1 MVELIKKLTALDGTS
16 GDETKVRDFILSE
29 IEPFCETKVDA
40 LGNIIAFKKGRK
52 TPDKKIMLDAHTDEV
67 GLIISGITADGFLR
81 FKVLGGINTSALLFK
96 KVKIDGR
103 INGVIGGKPVH
114 LTKGDEEKKLP
125 DTDKLYIDIGA
136 KSGSEAESTVTLGS
150 RAVMVSD
157 FTECGEKII
166 SKALDDRIGCA
177 ILINLIKEYDEYD
190 FYAVFSVQEEI
201 GLRGAR
207 TAAFSVNPDAAIIIE
222 TTTAA
227 DIAGVENDKS
237 VCNLGKG
244 AVFSFMEKGTVYDRE
259 YYNAALNSGIAAQP
273 KRAVAGGNNAGAVH
287 LSREG
292 VRTLALS
299 VPCRYIHSSSSVA
312 DKGDIKA
319 VFDLAKYM
327 IKYVADDK

>member
-16 GDETKVRDFILSE
+16 GDEGAVREFIISE
-29 IEPFCETKVDA
+29 IALFAEVKVDA
-40 LGNIIAFKKGRK
+40 LGNVIAFKKGK
-52 TPDKKIMLDAHTDEV
+52 NTPEKKIMLDAHMDEV
-67 GLIISGITADGFLR
+67 GLIISGITGDGFLQ

-96 KVKIDGR
+96 KVRIDGKVG
-103 INGVIGGKPVH
+103 GVISGKPIH
-114 LTKGDEEKKLP
+114 LTKGDEEKQLP

-136 KSGSEAESTVTLGS
+136 KSGADAEKKVTVGS

-157 FTECGEKII
+157 FTECEGKII

-177 ILINLIKEYDEYD
+177 ILINLIKEFDEYD

-201 GLRGAR
+201 GLRGAK
-207 TAAFSVNPDAAIIIE
+207 TATFGVDPDAAIIVE

-227 DIAGVENDKS
+227 DVAGVDREKT
-237 VCNLGKG
+237 VCNLGAGG
-244 AVFSFMEKGTVYDRE
+244 AVSFMDKGTVYDRE
-259 YYNAALNSGIAAQP
+259 YYNAALNSGVRAQP

-312 DKGDIKA
+312 DTSDIKS
-319 VFDLAKYM
+319 VYELSKYM
-327 IKYVADDK
+327 IKYIADDK